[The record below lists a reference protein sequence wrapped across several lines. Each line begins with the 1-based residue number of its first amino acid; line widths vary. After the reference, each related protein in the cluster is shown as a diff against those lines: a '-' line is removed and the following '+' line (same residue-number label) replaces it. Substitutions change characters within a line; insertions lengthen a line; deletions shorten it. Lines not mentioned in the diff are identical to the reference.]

1 MSQRTDVHRRRAGAA
16 APIAQTRHAT
26 RTRPS
31 PMTTRPV
38 LGLALVCGA
47 VAACSTGGNV
57 TTANA
62 PVPGPTPVVVQQPEK
77 RPPSTARTLGIDTT
91 RPATVT
97 ATPVPARL
105 DSLVRES
112 DVRFVLSS
120 LADDSMQGR
129 GTGTPGSLR
138 AARFIAA
145 QMQAAGLEP
154 AGDSGFFQRVPVAVL
169 ARTVR
174 MRSGR
179 DTTLLRP
186 TLLASFAALDSAP
199 AAQRRPA
206 YNVLGIL
213 RGTDST
219 LRDSVVLVD
228 AHYDHLG
235 IGRPVNGDSIYNG
248 ADDDASGTT
257 AVIEIAKALASGARP
272 KRTVIFAATTGEEV
286 GLLGTRWLIQHPPVP
301 FSHIESNLEIEMIG
315 RPDSLAGG
323 RGRAWLTG
331 YDRSTMGAMFA
342 AAGLPIVPDQRPDQR
357 FFERSDNI
365 AFARAGIPA
374 HTLSTYNMHTDYHEP
389 SDEVSRIDFPH
400 MTTVIRAG
408 AGAVWL
414 LANGDAP
421 RWNIG
426 GRPSN

>member
-1 MSQRTDVHRRRAGAA
+1 MMQRRSILLLTV
-16 APIAQTRHAT
+16 
-26 RTRPS
+26 
-31 PMTTRPV
+31 
-38 LGLALVCGA
+38 GA
-47 VAACSTGGNV
+47 VVVACSPSGNV
-57 TTANA
+57 TTASA
-62 PVPGPTPVVVQQPEK
+62 PVAGPTPVVVQQPVN
-77 RPPSTARTLGIDTT
+77 RPPSTARTIGIDST
-91 RPATVT
+91 RPATTT

-105 DSLVRES
+105 DSAVRES

-120 LADDSMQGR
+120 LADDSMEGR

-154 AGDSGFFQRVPVAVL
+154 AGDSGYFQRVPVAMVS
-169 ARTVR
+169 RTVH
-174 MRSGR
+174 MRNGR

-186 TLLASFAALDSAP
+186 TLMASFAARDSLP
-199 AAQRRPA
+199 PAQRRPA

-213 RGTDST
+213 RGSDST

-257 AVIEIAKALASGARP
+257 AVIEIAKALASGPKP
-272 KRTVIFAATTGEEV
+272 KRTVVFATTTGEEV
-286 GLLGTRWLIQHPPVP
+286 GLLGTRWFIQHPPVP
-301 FSHIESNLEIEMIG
+301 FSHIESNLEVEMIG

-342 AAGLPIVPDQRPDQR
+342 AAGLPIVPDQRLSQH

-374 HTLSTYNMHTDYHEP
+374 HTLSTFNMHTDYHEP
-389 SDEVSRIDFPH
+389 SDEVSRIDFGH
-400 MTTVIRAG
+400 MTSVIRAG

-421 RWNIG
+421 RWNVG
-426 GRPSN
+426 GRPGN